1 MMNLT
6 TELIIILELLAVLV
20 IVSLISIVLFKD
32 KKHEVN
38 ELKDI
43 NQALLA
49 QLDQMQTL
57 VDDKNASQ
65 DQVVEKFQDL
75 DDELDSQMNATLDN
89 ANASLGDMERLIL
102 ENRAVITDLDYY
114 LNESEP
120 DIKSA
125 KVEIKK
131 LKDLLASTEKEI
143 LNQKDQLNHSK
154 TDVKTLKEKMR
165 ELSKKIL
172 TMNSLEVSEGRL
184 KRDKSRLIDKMAELK
199 EKYESQKIVAR
210 NLEDELKTSFRAG
223 EVQAMKEE
231 LKDSEETLKRTMIEK
246 AFIEQH
252 FLELANNS
260 DPDELDRELKRVKRE
275 MRQLEKGILDKV

>member
-1 MMNLT
+1 MDLS
-6 TELIIILELLAVLV
+6 TELIIILELIAVLV
-20 IVSLISIVLFKD
+20 IVSLISIVLFRD
-32 KKHEVN
+32 KKHEVS

-49 QLDQMQTL
+49 QLDQMQSL
-57 VDDKNASQ
+57 LDDKNASQ

-75 DDELDSQMNATLDN
+75 DDELDAQMHDTLDN

-102 ENRAVITDLDYY
+102 ENRAVITDLDYF

-120 DIKSA
+120 DVKSA
-125 KVEIKK
+125 KSEIKK

-154 TDVKTLKEKMR
+154 TDVKSLKEKMR
-165 ELSKKIL
+165 ALSKKIL

-184 KRDKSRLIDKMAELK
+184 KRDKSRLMDKMAELK

-210 NLEDELKTSFRAG
+210 NLEDELKTSFKAG
-223 EVQAMKEE
+223 EVQAMREE

-260 DPDELDRELKRVKRE
+260 DPVELDRELKRVKRE
-275 MRQLEKGILDKV
+275 MRQLEKGILDID

>member
-1 MMNLT
+1 MNLT

>member
-1 MMNLT
+1 MNLT

-125 KVEIKK
+125 KVDIKK

-165 ELSKKIL
+165 DLSKKIL

-184 KRDKSRLIDKMAELK
+184 KRDKSRLMDKMAELK
-199 EKYESQKIVAR
+199 EKYENQKIMAR

-231 LKDSEETLKRTMIEK
+231 LKESEETLKRTMIEK

-260 DPDELDRELKRVKRE
+260 DPVELDRELKRVKRE
-275 MRQLEKGILDKV
+275 MRQLEQGILDKD

>member
-1 MMNLT
+1 MNLT

-120 DIKSA
+120 NIKSA
-125 KVEIKK
+125 KVDIKK

-165 ELSKKIL
+165 DLSKKIL

-184 KRDKSRLIDKMAELK
+184 KRDKSRLMDKMAELK
-199 EKYESQKIVAR
+199 EKYENQKIMAR

-231 LKDSEETLKRTMIEK
+231 LKESEETLKRTMIEK

-260 DPDELDRELKRVKRE
+260 DPVELDRELKRVKRE
-275 MRQLEKGILDKV
+275 MRQLEQGILDKD

>member
-1 MMNLT
+1 MDLS
-6 TELIIILELLAVLV
+6 TELIIILELIAVLV
-20 IVSLISIVLFKD
+20 IVSLISIVLFRD
-32 KKHEVN
+32 KKHEVS

-49 QLDQMQTL
+49 QLDQMQSL
-57 VDDKNASQ
+57 LDDKNASQ

-75 DDELDSQMNATLDN
+75 HDTLEN

-102 ENRAVITDLDYY
+102 ENRAVITDLDYF

-120 DIKSA
+120 DVKSA
-125 KVEIKK
+125 KSEIKK

-154 TDVKTLKEKMR
+154 TDVKSLKEKMR
-165 ELSKKIL
+165 ALSKKIL

-184 KRDKSRLIDKMAELK
+184 KRDKSRLMDKMAELK

-210 NLEDELKTSFRAG
+210 NLEDELKTSFKAG
-223 EVQAMKEE
+223 EVQAMREE

-260 DPDELDRELKRVKRE
+260 DPVELDRELKRVKRE
-275 MRQLEKGILDKV
+275 MRQLEKGILDID

>member
-1 MMNLT
+1 MNLT

-125 KVEIKK
+125 KVDIKK

-165 ELSKKIL
+165 DLSKKIL

-184 KRDKSRLIDKMAELK
+184 KRDKSRLMDKMAELK
-199 EKYESQKIVAR
+199 EKYESQKIMAR

-275 MRQLEKGILDKV
+275 MRQLEQGILDKD

>member
-1 MMNLT
+1 MDLS
-6 TELIIILELLAVLV
+6 TELIIILELIAVLV
-20 IVSLISIVLFKD
+20 IVSLISIVLFRD
-32 KKHEVN
+32 KKHEVS

-49 QLDQMQTL
+49 QLDQMQSL
-57 VDDKNASQ
+57 LDDKNASQ

-75 DDELDSQMNATLDN
+75 DDELDAQMHDTLDN

-102 ENRAVITDLDYY
+102 ENRAVITDLDYF

-120 DIKSA
+120 DVKSA
-125 KVEIKK
+125 KSEIKK

-154 TDVKTLKEKMR
+154 TDVKSLKEKMR
-165 ELSKKIL
+165 ALSKKIL

-184 KRDKSRLIDKMAELK
+184 KRDKSRLMDKMAELK
-199 EKYESQKIVAR
+199 EKYESQKIVSR
-210 NLEDELKTSFRAG
+210 NLEDELKTSFKAG
-223 EVQAMKEE
+223 EVQAMREE

-260 DPDELDRELKRVKRE
+260 DPVELDRELKRVKRE
-275 MRQLEKGILDKV
+275 MRQLEKGILDND